1 MTKNKI
7 EDQLHKFIPNVK
19 PSKDGLI
26 KAFTLPKEIIN
37 DNERQRRIF
46 SIEGKSPTLLAR
58 ADTTKILINNR
69 VRKLTPLECERL
81 QGLPDNYTSVLSDTQ
96 RYKSVG
102 NGFTV
107 PVIEFFL
114 KNLKKRPQKKPYFI
128 QEKLFQNEIH

>member
-107 PVIEFFL
+107 PVIEFF
-114 KNLKKRPQKKPYFI
+114 
-128 QEKLFQNEIH
+128 